1 MLNYAVLFSLLQQMI
16 LKFLN
21 MSINN
26 DNFSKSKSTKTFKKC
41 SENHNVGKI

>member
-1 MLNYAVLFSLLQQMI
+1 
-16 LKFLN
+16 

-41 SENHNVGKI
+41 SENHNVGKIYMIFKFGIGLVSGPKLL

>member
-1 MLNYAVLFSLLQQMI
+1 
-16 LKFLN
+16 

-41 SENHNVGKI
+41 SENHNVGKIKMIFKFGIDLVSGPKLL